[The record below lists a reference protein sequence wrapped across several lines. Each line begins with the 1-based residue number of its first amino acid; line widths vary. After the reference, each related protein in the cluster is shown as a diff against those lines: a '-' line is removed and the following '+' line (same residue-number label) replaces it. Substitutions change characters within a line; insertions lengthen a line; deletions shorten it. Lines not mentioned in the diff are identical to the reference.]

1 MLVEYVPEFNPQ
13 YHQKEKGTGR
23 GGEGGG
29 GGREG
34 GRGKRGAVERKI
46 LAKVE
51 FILILQD

>member
-34 GRGKRGAVERKI
+34 GRGKRGALERKI